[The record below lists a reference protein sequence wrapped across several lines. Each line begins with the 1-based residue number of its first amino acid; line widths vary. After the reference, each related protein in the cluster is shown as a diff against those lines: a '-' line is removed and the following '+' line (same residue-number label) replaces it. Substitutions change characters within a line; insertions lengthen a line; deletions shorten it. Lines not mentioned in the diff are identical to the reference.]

1 MDHMIWYINVIY
13 NKFGCLGRRMILRRF
28 SENLRRFLIS
38 GSNWFCTYMQI
49 LRKRPYQSVCDLNHR
64 HLCLNIPQC
73 IASILFFHHH
83 RMLLSNLTTPPIRQ
97 ILVLY
102 ILLLYS
108 TYSRMLV
115 VVECRQSA
123 SNADCS
129 LLFATVQ
136 LLILPR
142 NGMLSL
148 WMQHFLQT
156 AFVYLQPFLRF

>member
-1 MDHMIWYINVIY
+1 MIYIF
-13 NKFGCLGRRMILRRF
+13 KFGFVKGLKGFRN
-28 SENLRRFLIS
+28 SQENQV
-38 GSNWFCTYMQI
+38 CTNMQNVHK
-49 LRKRPYQSVCDLNHR
+49 LPFQSVCDLNHR

-102 ILLLYS
+102 ILLLYG

-142 NGMLSL
+142 NEMLSL
-148 WMQHFLQT
+148 
-156 AFVYLQPFLRF
+156 